1 MLLLVRQAFFLF
13 YCMFA
18 PRAPPLLT
26 HFFYRGALPRPGTY
40 EERPVAVKRV
50 LREYVD
56 VAETEVDLL
65 RRSDN
70 HPNVIR
76 YYCMERDPQF
86 MYIALELCVAT
97 LVEVCRVGRML

>member
-1 MLLLVRQAFFLF
+1 M
-13 YCMFA
+13 
-18 PRAPPLLT
+18 
-26 HFFYRGALPRPGTY
+26 G
-40 EERPVAVKRV
+40 AVKRV

-97 LVEVCRVGRML
+97 LVEVVEGPKVSTRGTHHGAARIRSVFAPSTVGSCRASFSMAWRTCTS